1 MSSHDPLPRA
11 AAGPRSPR
19 VVFFGSPP
27 FAVPILASLVASE
40 FRPVAV
46 VTPPDRAAGRGRKS
60 QPSPVAEIAAEA
72 GVALLR
78 PERARD
84 PEFRRALRALNAD
97 VFLVASYGEL
107 FDAELLEMPRRACL
121 NVHGSLLPRW
131 RGASP
136 IQSAILAGDSTT
148 GVTIQRMV
156 EALDAGDVLVARETP
171 IGPAET
177 SGDLF
182 ARLAELGGEAAL
194 AALAAIATGRETYT
208 PQDPRGVTRCRKLT
222 KGMGE
227 LDWSESAVAL
237 ERRVEQ
243 VRPDARPHGE
253 EAHEQEHRDDREME
267 AVHHRKEDR
276 AEDRRRGHGAR
287 TVLPDGRT
295 LGVLRASVLAADP
308 GALSPAPGS
317 IDASALGQGRLVVG
331 TGEGSLELHEVK
343 PEGKRAMDTRAF
355 LNGTPLTADDRLG
368 SSDAP
373 RGAEDTE

>member
-1 MSSHDPLPRA
+1 VSSHDPLPRA

-227 LDWSESAVAL
+227 LDWSESAVAV
-237 ERRVEQ
+237 ERRV
-243 VRPDARPHGE
+243 
-253 EAHEQEHRDDREME
+253 
-267 AVHHRKEDR
+267 R
-276 AEDRRRGHGAR
+276 AMTPWPGAR